1 MEGLLHW
8 LTGSIRNKLLMIT
21 GTGTTLLLMAS
32 LWGLWDAWQESLLL
46 PPEQTVVFQR
56 HIEITVGMMMAAIGI
71 AFISFLTLVQRNI
84 TAPAHQLA
92 SDLNRLAKGDFTET
106 VQITTHDEFG
116 EVAASAEKIRQD
128 LGAIIRQVKDS
139 VARVSRASAALVQ
152 TSGQVLSGSETQ
164 RESAVTTAATVEEVT
179 ASVNSVA
186 GNAENVRS
194 MSQNSLQNTETGAQR
209 LADLTR
215 QMDEAV
221 AAMEAVARSVS
232 DFVANTETITTMT
245 QQVKD
250 IADQTNLLALN
261 AAIEAARAGEQ
272 GRGFAV
278 VADEVRK
285 LAEKSGQS
293 ANEIDAVTRAL
304 SQQSAQV
311 TETIELGR
319 RLLLSSQDNTR
330 NTTLAM
336 DMIRETMESS
346 SQGVDAITYSVR
358 EQTTAS
364 NEIARH
370 MAQIATM
377 AEDNTSAVQQAA
389 QAAQHL
395 EELADDLESAIQRFK
410 V

>member
-1 MEGLLHW
+1 MDGFLHW
-8 LTGSIRNKLLMIT
+8 LTSSIRNKLLMIT

-46 PPEQTVVFQR
+46 PPEHVATFQH
-56 HIEITVGMMMAAIGI
+56 HIEMTIGMMIAAIVI
-71 AFISFLTLVQRNI
+71 AFVSFLVLVKKNI

-92 SDLNRLAKGDFTET
+92 RDLNRLAQGDFTQA
-106 VQITTHDEFG
+106 VKITTHDEFG

-139 VARVSRASAALVQ
+139 AARVTEAAGTLVQ
-152 TSGQVLSGSETQ
+152 SSGQVLSGSEAQ
-164 RESAVTTAATVEEVT
+164 RESSIATAATVEEVT

-186 GNAENVRS
+186 ENAENVRAL
-194 MSQNSLQNTETGAQR
+194 SQDSLQNTETGTQR
-209 LADLTR
+209 LADLAR
-215 QMDEAV
+215 QMDAAV
-221 AAMEAVARSVS
+221 AAMEAVAHSVS

-304 SQQSAQV
+304 GQQSIEV
-311 TETIELGR
+311 TETIDQGR
-319 RLLLSSQDNTR
+319 KLLLASQDNTR
-330 NTTLAM
+330 NTTLVM
-336 DMIRETMESS
+336 DQIHETMERSN
-346 SQGVDAITYSVR
+346 QGVDAITYSVR

-370 MAQIATM
+370 VAQIAAM
-377 AEDNTSAVQQAA
+377 AEDNTTAVQQTA

-395 EELADDLESAIQRFK
+395 EELADGLEAAIRRFK

>member
-1 MEGLLHW
+1 MDGFLHW

-21 GTGTTLLLMAS
+21 GTGTTLLLLAS
-32 LWGLWDAWQESLLL
+32 LWGLWDSWQESLLL
-46 PPEQTVVFQR
+46 PPEKTIIFQH
-56 HIEITVGMMMAAIGI
+56 HIAITIGMMLAAIVI
-71 AFISFLTLVQRNI
+71 AFVSFLVLVQKNI

-92 SDLNRLAKGDFTET
+92 RDLNRLAQGDFTQS
-106 VQITTHDEFG
+106 VKITTHDEFG

-128 LGAIIRQVKDS
+128 LGDIIRQVKDS
-139 VARVSRASAALVQ
+139 AARVSQAAGGLVQ
-152 TSGQVLSGSETQ
+152 SSGQVLSGSEAQ
-164 RESAVTTAATVEEVT
+164 RESAVATAATVEEVT

-186 GNAENVRS
+186 ENAENVRAL
-194 MSQNSLQNTETGAQR
+194 SQDSLQNTETGAQR
-209 LADLTR
+209 LADLAK
-215 QMDEAV
+215 QMDAAV

-304 SQQSAQV
+304 SQQSTQV
-311 TETIELGR
+311 TDTIEQGR
-319 RLLLSSQDNTR
+319 KLLLASQDNTR

-336 DMIRETMESS
+336 DKIHETMERSN
-346 SQGVDAITYSVR
+346 QGVDAITYSVR
-358 EQTTAS
+358 EQTMAS

-370 MAQIATM
+370 VAQIAAM
-377 AEDNTSAVQQAA
+377 AEDNTTAVQQTA

-395 EELADDLESAIQRFK
+395 EELADGLESALQRFK

>member
-186 GNAENVRS
+186 ENAENVRS

-336 DMIRETMESS
+336 DMIRETMERS